1 MKRITILICS
11 LFVCHAA
18 FAALD
23 NRAYNHEISEIV
35 WKKSPGRWTS
45 QVNSDVVA
53 PLVEDWA
60 RTNAPA
66 NQTQVLILN
75 RWRMLLAAMNEEWK
89 TFDTAYGVLAAETN
103 QAARVRQ
110 YDDAIRFLGNLH
122 LNTPAALRIGAVKGI
137 ERLLV
142 DSAADFSDARKME
155 LHATIA
161 VKGVIVYRDRA
172 KAGWDRHFDTVK
184 AMNDVPPHRSRALG
198 AMLNGLFP
206 LGREVAREAYE
217 KNVSL
222 IGEAEENAYLL
233 AYAAA
238 CREANDRENFD
249 RTVERIAAFK
259 PGRRA
264 RPHADIL
271 MQMSAFDMR
280 TARELLDA
288 ALADAAL
295 QPEDRA
301 IYLDTKLKLYEP
313 RVFNYGQNEPGVYE
327 TWKKTLIERMPL
339 PSFNMVYLNGYT
351 GQAIDFEDYVFAG
364 ELVEKGLAKYADSA
378 PLLAKRG
385 KLRALEGDLKGAAED
400 FTKASQGKGFERDTS
415 AVLFTNI
422 AVYLTDKSY
431 PKDDIKALRQLSRW
445 LYDMRLYD
453 DCRALQTFWS
463 EKLLLPR
470 ETKRHTVVFDAD
482 APRSAEGFV
491 RSKYYNDW
499 KGMETR
505 FEKYGADYHMR
516 ANCDTA
522 LLAASPNIKPDPK
535 YPTGVKA
542 IADLDGVHIFA
553 RCDDP
558 EIDEVKTG
566 KRKNAGSLEM
576 FFEPGDHEVPYHS
589 IFFEGLPGLADSADV
604 VWAMPG
610 RNFRRSTDF
619 ITKDAVL
626 TSEGAVAHIFIPW
639 VACYDTLPFDGR
651 HWIFGLYRWHPGGGQ
666 CLGGMVHALGRG
678 LKLDFPFDAA
688 TIKSLKSRI
697 AATAF
702 NRYVQQR
709 DDKGDFIQRW
719 DDELL
724 GDPEFFAQEVKPL
737 LERLDKAGETL
748 DQSEIPAWAEIRYE
762 ISDRRVKY
770 LKRQLMTV
778 E

>member
-1 MKRITILICS
+1 MKRIAILICS

-35 WKKSPGRWTS
+35 WKQSPGRWTS
-45 QVNSDVVA
+45 QVNADVVA

-60 RTNAPA
+60 GTNAPA

-75 RWRMLLAAMNEEWK
+75 RWLMLLAAMNEEWK
-89 TFDTAYGVLAAETN
+89 TFDAAYGVLAAETN
-103 QAARVRQ
+103 QAARVGQ
-110 YDDAIRFLGNLH
+110 YDEAIHFLGNLH

-142 DSAADFSDARKME
+142 DAAADFSDARKME
-155 LHATIA
+155 LHSLIA

-172 KAGWDRHFDTVK
+172 KAGWDRHFDAVK
-184 AMNDVPPHRSRALG
+184 AMNDVQPHRARALG

-217 KNVSL
+217 KNASL

-249 RTVERIAAFK
+249 RTVVRIAAFK

-280 TARELLDA
+280 TARELLEN
-288 ALADAAL
+288 ALADTAL

-327 TWKKTLIERMPL
+327 TWKQTLVERMPL
-339 PSFNMVYLNGYT
+339 PRFNMGYLNGYT

-364 ELVEKGLAKYADSA
+364 ELVEKGLAKYTDSA
-378 PLLAKRG
+378 PLFAKRG
-385 KLRALEGDLKGAAED
+385 KLQALEGDLKGAAED
-400 FTKASQGKGFERDTS
+400 FMQAAQGKGFERDTS

-422 AVYLTDKSY
+422 AVYLTAKSY
-431 PKDDIKALRQLSRW
+431 PKDDIKALRQLCRW

-453 DCRALQTFWS
+453 DCRALQTYWS

-558 EIDEVKTG
+558 EIDEVKKG
-566 KRKNAGSLEM
+566 KRKNAGSLEL

-589 IFFEGLPGLADSADV
+589 IFFEELPSLKDSADV

-610 RNFRRSTDF
+610 RRFRRSTDF
-619 ITKDAVL
+619 IAKDAVL
-626 TSEGAVAHIFIPW
+626 TKDGVVAHVYIPW
-639 VACYDTLPFDGR
+639 IGCYDTLPFDGR
-651 HWIFGLYRWHPGGGQ
+651 HWILGLYRWHPGGGQ

-724 GDPEFFAQEVKPL
+724 GDPAFFAQEVKPL

-748 DQSEIPAWAEIRYE
+748 DESTVSSWAEIRYE
-762 ISDRRVKY
+762 ISGRRAKY
-770 LKRQLMTV
+770 LKKQLM
-778 E
+778 ERE